1 MTMKKTSIFACLAVL
16 SVFSSCKKAMSS
28 QEIYDET
35 ASGVVLIL
43 NYFYYSVTLPD
54 DTEIYFTGVDS
65 DGQLSGL
72 TYDEQ
77 EAWNQCSAC
86 TGTGFFISDDG
97 SIMTNRHVAQPEISE
112 QVVKAFLKNYK
123 RSLKDIYQKKKTE
136 LAQMFYSYE
145 GDANAQTQIV
155 QQFKKVDAILEHV
168 DNMDMN
174 DADFNTHSKVSVAYN
189 DTHVTK
195 FEDFKP
201 CSVVT
206 VSEEENVDL
215 AIIQL
220 DDGETP
226 EGRYVFHLRDND
238 EQLTLDQKL
247 YMIGFNKGF
256 SISKTAQGIRS
267 QCYSGNVTQKDDGEK
282 ILYSIPSQPGSS
294 GSPVIDEYGNLVAV
308 HFAGWSGTQGF
319 NYGIPSKRVRQF
331 LLEN

>member
-1 MTMKKTSIFACLAVL
+1 MKKLNILICIVMASILI
-16 SVFSSCKKAMSS
+16 SCKKSMSS
-28 QEIYDET
+28 QEVYDKT

-54 DTEIYFTGVDS
+54 DTKIYFTGVD
-65 DGQLSGL
+65 DNGELTGL
-72 TYDEQ
+72 TYDED
-77 EAWNQCSAC
+77 EAWEHCSGC

-97 SIMTNRHVAQPEISE
+97 MIMTNRHVAQPEISE
-112 QVVKAFLKNYK
+112 QAVKGFLKSYK
-123 RSLKDIYQKKKTE
+123 KMLKEAYQEKKAEVAEMYYRYEGNIAAQNK
-136 LAQMFYSYE
+136 LAQQYKTIE
-145 GDANAQTQIV
+145 T
-155 QQFKKVDAILEHV
+155 ILEHV
-168 DNMDMN
+168 DDMDMN
-174 DADFNTHSKVSVAYN
+174 EAEFNTHSKVSVAFN

-201 CSVVT
+201 SSVVS
-206 VSEEENVDL
+206 VSEEESVDL
-215 AIIQL
+215 ATIQL
-220 DDGETP
+220 DDIDDKP
-226 EGRYVFHLRDND
+226 ENTYVFHLRDND

-267 QCYSGNVTQKDDGEK
+267 QCYSGNVTQKDDGEQ

-308 HFAGWSGTQGF
+308 HFAGWSDTQGF

-331 LLEN
+331 LMDN

>member
-1 MTMKKTSIFACLAVL
+1 MKKLSIFACLIAVSL
-16 SVFSSCKKAMSS
+16 LTSCKKAMSS
-28 QEIYDET
+28 QEIYDKT

-54 DTEIYFTGVDS
+54 NTEIYFTGVD
-65 DGQLSGL
+65 DNGQLEGL
-72 TYDEQ
+72 TYEEN
-77 EAWNQCSAC
+77 EAWDHCSAC
-86 TGTGFFISDDG
+86 TGTGFFISNDG
-97 SIMTNRHVAQPEISE
+97 LIMTNRHVAQPEISE
-112 QVVKAFLKNYK
+112 DYIKAFLKNYK
-123 RSLKDIYQKKKTE
+123 KTLKDIYQKKKSE

-145 GDANAQTQIV
+145 GDANTQSKIAQQYK
-155 QQFKKVDAILEHV
+155 QADAILEHI

-174 DADFNTHSKVSVAYN
+174 DAEFNTHSKVSVAFN

-195 FEDFKP
+195 FEDFKS
-201 CSVVT
+201 CSVVS
-206 VSEEENVDL
+206 VSDEESVDL
-215 AIIQL
+215 ATIQL
-220 DDGETP
+220 DDIENMP
-226 EGRYVFHLRDND
+226 ENTYVFQLREND
-238 EQLTLDQKL
+238 DQLTLDQKL
-247 YMIGFNKGF
+247 FMIGFNKGF

-331 LLEN
+331 LIEN

>member
-1 MTMKKTSIFACLAVL
+1 MKKTNILIALAVVAML
-16 SVFSSCKKAMSS
+16 SSCKKSMSS
-28 QEIYDET
+28 QEIYDKT
-35 ASGVVLIL
+35 SSGVVLIL

-54 DTEIYFTGVDS
+54 DTEIFFTGVDNK
-65 DGQLSGL
+65 GQLEGL
-72 TYDEQ
+72 TYEEE
-77 EAWNQCSAC
+77 EAQKNCSGC

-97 SIMTNRHVAQPEISE
+97 LIMTNRHVVQPEISE
-112 QVVKAFLKNYK
+112 QSIKAFLKNYK
-123 RSLKDIYQKKKTE
+123 RSLKDIYQKKKSE

-145 GDANAQTQIV
+145 GDAATQSKVAQQY
-155 QQFKKVDAILEHV
+155 KKVDAILEHV
-168 DNMDMN
+168 DDMDMN
-174 DADFNTHSKVSVAYN
+174 DAEFNTHSKVSISYN

-201 CSVVT
+201 CSVVS
-206 VSEEENVDL
+206 VSDEESVDL
-215 AIIQL
+215 ATIQL
-220 DDGETP
+220 DDP
-226 EGRYVFHLRDND
+226 EDMPENTYVFHLRDND
-238 EQLTLDQKL
+238 EPLTLDQKL

-294 GSPVIDEYGNLVAV
+294 GSPVVDECGNLVAV

-331 LLEN
+331 LLDN